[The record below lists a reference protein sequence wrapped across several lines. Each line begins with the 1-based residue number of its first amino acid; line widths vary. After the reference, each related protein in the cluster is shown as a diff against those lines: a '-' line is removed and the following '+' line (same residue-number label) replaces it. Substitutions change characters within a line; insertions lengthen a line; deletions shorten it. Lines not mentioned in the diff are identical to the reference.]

1 MSIFLFPPPPPKKKN
16 QKSIP
21 LPRGGGNSEKCTPL
35 IIVVFRF
42 EGEMVQCVRQYEADL
57 QNMVEIQKK
66 QVYFKL
72 QHTIPFFKGSE

>member
-1 MSIFLFPPPPPKKKN
+1 MGAYKCPIFYSPA
-16 QKSIP
+16 
-21 LPRGGGNSEKCTPL
+21 RGGVGNSEKCTPL

-66 QVYFKL
+66 QVYFRL
-72 QHTIPFFKGSE
+72 QHTIPFLKGSE

>member
-1 MSIFLFPPPPPKKKN
+1 MGAYKCPIFYSPA
-16 QKSIP
+16 
-21 LPRGGGNSEKCTPL
+21 RGGVGNSEKCTPL

-72 QHTIPFFKGSE
+72 QLQSLSLKGVNERW